1 MKIESL
7 ASTIIHWS
15 VLENPALSQYLYEHK
30 VEMAA
35 LLSLFYNFDTLAVV
49 YSESIEPYGKT
60 REYIEKRLH
69 DYQQAFE
76 GALDV
81 RTENGVRLS
90 CDIEDVL
97 TFIRRYKLLIENLTP
112 DATGIDPRLLAA
124 EEEIRRNARQIFELK
139 SILRTMPESPG
150 GIVDEC
156 AQPPA
161 VLRWLKGDD
170 VFSRHINRLFQKGVI
185 DTTCADV
192 RSGKKINFISK
203 SPYVDA
209 ICLYHTWEKTRHIS
223 GINHPWKRIA
233 DTATQNLSPF
243 DIDQLR
249 KISHDMKRAGKFGED
264 PDDTEHKRIEFFCEI
279 LK

>member
-7 ASTIIHWS
+7 ASTVIHYS
-15 VLENPALSQYLYEHK
+15 VLENPELFKYINEHK
-30 VEMAA
+30 GEMAA
-35 LLSLFYNFDTLAVV
+35 LGSLFYNFDTLAVV
-49 YSESIEPYGKT
+49 YSAAIEPYGKP
-60 REYIEKRLH
+60 REYFEKRLH
-69 DYQQAFE
+69 DYQHAFQD
-76 GALDV
+76 ALDV
-81 RTENGVRLS
+81 QTHDGERFT

-97 TFIRRYKLLIENLTP
+97 IFIRRYMRLIEDLTP
-112 DATGIDPRLLAA
+112 DATGIDPRLLTA
-124 EEEIRRNARQIFELK
+124 EEEIRRYARHINELQK
-139 SILRTMPESPG
+139 IMQSIPEAPVG
-150 GIVDEC
+150 VDEC

-170 VFSRHINRLFQKGVI
+170 VFARHINQLFEKGVT

-192 RSGKKINFISK
+192 RSGKKINFISA

-209 ICLYHTWEKTRHIS
+209 ICLYHTWEKMRHIS
-223 GINHPWKRIA
+223 GINHPWRRIA

-249 KISHDMKRAGKFGED
+249 KIASDMKRAGKFGED
-264 PDDTEHKRIEFFCEI
+264 PEDTEHERIKFFREI